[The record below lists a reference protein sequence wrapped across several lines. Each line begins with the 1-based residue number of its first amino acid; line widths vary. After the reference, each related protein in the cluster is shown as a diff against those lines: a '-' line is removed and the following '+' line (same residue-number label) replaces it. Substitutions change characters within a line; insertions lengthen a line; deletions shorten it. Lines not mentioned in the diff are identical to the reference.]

1 MMLSVLLVVISLFLS
16 LITSCRSVYFVFF
29 LVLLL
34 SVFFFSVVL
43 TFRPEETQRSWR
55 GVKTPELTIFLLFVT
70 FRLYTCFSSL
80 SVFSFWS
87 PWYNRTGRLGVKH
100 QFTYLLLFLCVFLSL
115 FLPFSLFWLVLCF
128 KTTTQSSFNRF
139 PFFLFLCLLTLHSL
153 HSV

>member
-1 MMLSVLLVVISLFLS
+1 MMLSVLLVVIFLFLS

-29 LVLLL
+29 LALLL
-34 SVFFFSVVL
+34 SVFLSVVL
-43 TFRPEETQRSWR
+43 TFRPEETQSGWR
-55 GVKTPELTIFLLFVT
+55 GVKTQELKNFLSFVT

-100 QFTYLLLFLCVFLSL
+100 QFTYLFLFLCVFLSF

-128 KTTTQSSFNRF
+128 QTTTQSSFNRF

-153 HSV
+153 LSV